1 MKIRR
6 LINSDIDQVINLLV
20 SSLSSRYNN
29 PPIIGTLS
37 NPKSIFI
44 VVEINNIIV
53 GVASLY
59 IIEKLTRKMG
69 LIEDVAVDSNYRGK
83 GIGIKLIQ
91 NLTSEAKNMGCDK
104 IVLNSSKDNI
114 SFYEKSGFKVNE
126 IQMVLRNN

>member
-1 MKIRR
+1 MKIRG
-6 LINSDIDQVINLLV
+6 LINSDLDQVTKLLV
-20 SSLSSRYNN
+20 NSFSPRYNN

-53 GVASLY
+53 GVASLH

-69 LIEDVAVDSNYRGK
+69 LIEDVAVDSKHRGK

-91 NLTSEAKNMGCDK
+91 NLISEAKNMGCDK
-104 IVLNSSKDNI
+104 IVLSSSKDNI

-126 IQMVLRNN
+126 VQMVLRNN

>member
-6 LINSDIDQVINLLV
+6 LIISDLDQVTNLLV
-20 SSLSSRYNN
+20 NSFSSRYNN

-37 NPKSIFI
+37 NSKSIFI

-53 GVASLY
+53 GVASLH

-69 LIEDVAVDSNYRGK
+69 LIEDVAVDSKHRGK

-91 NLTSEAKNMGCDK
+91 NLTSKAKNMGCDK
-104 IVLNSSKDNI
+104 IVLSSSKDNI

>member
-6 LINSDIDQVINLLV
+6 LISSDIDQVINLLV
-20 SSLSSRYNN
+20 SSFSSRYNN

>member
-6 LINSDIDQVINLLV
+6 LISSDIDQVINLLV
-20 SSLSSRYNN
+20 SSFSSRYNN

-37 NPKSIFI
+37 NPKSILI

-69 LIEDVAVDSNYRGK
+69 LIEDVAVDSNQRGK

>member
-6 LINSDIDQVINLLV
+6 LINNDIDQVINLLV
-20 SSLSSRYNN
+20 SSFSSRYNN

-44 VVEINNIIV
+44 VVEINSIIV
-53 GVASLY
+53 GVASLH

>member
-6 LINSDIDQVINLLV
+6 LINSDIDQVTNLLV
-20 SSLSSRYNN
+20 NSFSSRYNN

-53 GVASLY
+53 GVASLH

-69 LIEDVAVDSNYRGK
+69 LIEDVAVDSNHRGK

>member
-1 MKIRR
+1 MKIRG
-6 LINSDIDQVINLLV
+6 LINSDLDQVTRLLV
-20 SSLSSRYNN
+20 NSFSPRYNN

-53 GVASLY
+53 GVASLH

-69 LIEDVAVDSNYRGK
+69 LIEDVAVDSKHRGK

-91 NLTSEAKNMGCDK
+91 NLISEAKNMGCDK
-104 IVLNSSKDNI
+104 IVLSSSKDNI

-126 IQMVLRNN
+126 VQMVLRNN

>member
-6 LINSDIDQVINLLV
+6 LINSDLDQVTNLLV
-20 SSLSSRYNN
+20 NSFSPRYNN

-53 GVASLY
+53 GVASLH

-69 LIEDVAVDSNYRGK
+69 LIEDVAVDSNHRGK

-91 NLTSEAKNMGCDK
+91 NLKSEAKNMGCDK

>member
-6 LINSDIDQVINLLV
+6 VINSDIDQVINLLV
-20 SSLSSRYNN
+20 NSFSSRYNN

-37 NPKSIFI
+37 NPKSVFI

-53 GVASLY
+53 GVASLH

>member
-6 LINSDIDQVINLLV
+6 LINGDIDQVINLLV
-20 SSLSSRYNN
+20 SSFSSRYNN

-69 LIEDVAVDSNYRGK
+69 LIEDVAVDSNQRGK

>member
-1 MKIRR
+1 MKIRS
-6 LINSDIDQVINLLV
+6 LINSDLDQVTNLLV
-20 SSLSSRYNN
+20 NSFSPRYNN

-53 GVASLY
+53 GVASLH

>member
-6 LINSDIDQVINLLV
+6 LIISDLDQVTNLLV
-20 SSLSSRYNN
+20 NSFSSRYNN

-37 NPKSIFI
+37 NSKSIFI

-53 GVASLY
+53 GVASLH

-69 LIEDVAVDSNYRGK
+69 LIEDVAVDSKHRGK

-104 IVLNSSKDNI
+104 IVLSSSKDNI

-126 IQMVLRNN
+126 VQMVLRNN

>member
-1 MKIRR
+1 MKIRG
-6 LINSDIDQVINLLV
+6 LIISDLDQVTNLLV
-20 SSLSSRYNN
+20 NSFSSRYNN

-53 GVASLY
+53 GVASLH

-69 LIEDVAVDSNYRGK
+69 LIEDVAVDSKHRGK

-104 IVLNSSKDNI
+104 IVLSSSKDNI

-126 IQMVLRNN
+126 VQMVLRNN

>member
-6 LINSDIDQVINLLV
+6 LINSDLDQVINLLV
-20 SSLSSRYNN
+20 NSFSSRYNN

-37 NPKSIFI
+37 NPKSVFI

-53 GVASLY
+53 GVASLH

-69 LIEDVAVDSNYRGK
+69 LIEDVAVDSKHRGK

>member
-6 LINSDIDQVINLLV
+6 LINSDIDQVTNLLV
-20 SSLSSRYNN
+20 NSFSSRYNN

-53 GVASLY
+53 GVASLH

-69 LIEDVAVDSNYRGK
+69 LIEDVAVDSKHRGK

-104 IVLNSSKDNI
+104 IVLSSSKDNI

-126 IQMVLRNN
+126 VQMVLRNN

>member
-6 LINSDIDQVINLLV
+6 LINNDIDQVINLLV
-20 SSLSSRYNN
+20 SSFSSRYNN

-44 VVEINNIIV
+44 VVEINSIIV
-53 GVASLY
+53 GVASLH

-91 NLTSEAKNMGCDK
+91 NLTSEAKKMGCDK

>member
-1 MKIRR
+1 MNIRG
-6 LINSDIDQVINLLV
+6 LINSDLDQVTKLLV
-20 SSLSSRYNN
+20 NSFSPRYNN

-53 GVASLY
+53 GVASLH

-69 LIEDVAVDSNYRGK
+69 LIEDVAVDSKHRGK

-104 IVLNSSKDNI
+104 IVLSSSKDNI

-126 IQMVLRNN
+126 VQMVLRNN

>member
-1 MKIRR
+1 MKIRG
-6 LINSDIDQVINLLV
+6 LINSYLDQVTKLLV
-20 SSLSSRYNN
+20 NSFSPRYNN

-53 GVASLY
+53 GVASLH

-69 LIEDVAVDSNYRGK
+69 LIEDVAVDSKHRGK

-104 IVLNSSKDNI
+104 IVLSSSKDNI

-126 IQMVLRNN
+126 VQMVLRNN

>member
-6 LINSDIDQVINLLV
+6 LISSDIEQVINLLV
-20 SSLSSRYNN
+20 SSFSSRYNN

-69 LIEDVAVDSNYRGK
+69 LIEDVAVDSNQRGK

>member
-6 LINSDIDQVINLLV
+6 LISSDIDQVINLLV
-20 SSLSSRYNN
+20 SSFSSRYNN

-44 VVEINNIIV
+44 VVEMNSIIV
-53 GVASLY
+53 GVASLH

-104 IVLNSSKDNI
+104 IVLSSSKDNI

>member
-6 LINSDIDQVINLLV
+6 LISSDIDQVINLLV
-20 SSLSSRYNN
+20 SSFSSRYNN

-69 LIEDVAVDSNYRGK
+69 LIEDVAVDSNQRGK

>member
-1 MKIRR
+1 MKIRG
-6 LINSDIDQVINLLV
+6 LINSDLDQVTKLLV
-20 SSLSSRYNN
+20 KSFSPRYNN

-53 GVASLY
+53 GVASLH

-69 LIEDVAVDSNYRGK
+69 LIEDVAVDSKHRGK

-104 IVLNSSKDNI
+104 IVLSSSKDNI

-126 IQMVLRNN
+126 VQMVLRNN

>member
-1 MKIRR
+1 MKIRG
-6 LINSDIDQVINLLV
+6 LINSDLDQVTRLLV
-20 SSLSSRYNN
+20 NSFSPRYNN

-37 NPKSIFI
+37 NPRSIFI

-53 GVASLY
+53 GVASLH

-69 LIEDVAVDSNYRGK
+69 LIEDVAVDSKHRGK

-104 IVLNSSKDNI
+104 IVLSSSKDNI

-126 IQMVLRNN
+126 VQMVLRNN

>member
-6 LINSDIDQVINLLV
+6 LINNDIDQVINLLV
-20 SSLSSRYNN
+20 SSFSSRYNN

-44 VVEINNIIV
+44 VVEINSIIV
-53 GVASLY
+53 GVASLH

-91 NLTSEAKNMGCDK
+91 NLTSEAKKMGCDK
-104 IVLNSSKDNI
+104 IVLNSSKDNV

>member
-1 MKIRR
+1 MKIRG
-6 LINSDIDQVINLLV
+6 LINSDLDQVTRLLV
-20 SSLSSRYNN
+20 NSFSPRYNN

-53 GVASLY
+53 GVASLH

-69 LIEDVAVDSNYRGK
+69 LIEDVAVDSKHRGK

-104 IVLNSSKDNI
+104 IVLSSSKDNI

-126 IQMVLRNN
+126 VQMVLRNN

>member
-6 LINSDIDQVINLLV
+6 LINGDIDQVINLLV
-20 SSLSSRYNN
+20 SSFSSRYNN

-37 NPKSIFI
+37 NPKSTFI

-91 NLTSEAKNMGCDK
+91 NLTSKAKNMGCDK

>member
-6 LINSDIDQVINLLV
+6 LINRDIDQVINLLV
-20 SSLSSRYNN
+20 SSFSSRYNN

-91 NLTSEAKNMGCDK
+91 NLTSKAKNMGCDK

>member
-20 SSLSSRYNN
+20 SSFSSRYNN

-53 GVASLY
+53 GVASLH

-69 LIEDVAVDSNYRGK
+69 LIEDVAVDSNFRGK

>member
-1 MKIRR
+1 
-6 LINSDIDQVINLLV
+6 
-20 SSLSSRYNN
+20 
-29 PPIIGTLS
+29 
-37 NPKSIFI
+37 
-44 VVEINNIIV
+44 
-53 GVASLY
+53 
-59 IIEKLTRKMG
+59 MG

>member
-6 LINSDIDQVINLLV
+6 LINNDIDQVINLLV
-20 SSLSSRYNN
+20 SSFSSRYNN

-53 GVASLY
+53 GVASLH

-104 IVLNSSKDNI
+104 IVLSSSKDNI

>member
-1 MKIRR
+1 MKIRM
-6 LINSDIDQVINLLV
+6 LINSDIDQVTNLLV
-20 SSLSSRYNN
+20 NSFSSRYNN

-37 NPKSIFI
+37 NSKSIFI

-53 GVASLY
+53 GVASLH

-69 LIEDVAVDSNYRGK
+69 LIEDVAVDSKHRGK

-104 IVLNSSKDNI
+104 IVLSSSKDNI

-126 IQMVLRNN
+126 VQMVLRNN

>member
-6 LINSDIDQVINLLV
+6 LINNDIDQVINLLV
-20 SSLSSRYNN
+20 SSFSSRYNN

-53 GVASLY
+53 GVASLH

>member
-6 LINSDIDQVINLLV
+6 LINNDIDQVINLLV
-20 SSLSSRYNN
+20 SSFSSRYNN

-53 GVASLY
+53 GVASLH

-69 LIEDVAVDSNYRGK
+69 LIEDVAVDSNHRGK

-104 IVLNSSKDNI
+104 IVLSSSKDNI

>member
-6 LINSDIDQVINLLV
+6 LINNDIDQVINLLV
-20 SSLSSRYNN
+20 SSFSSRYNN

-69 LIEDVAVDSNYRGK
+69 LIEDVAVDSNQRGK

>member
-1 MKIRR
+1 MKIRG
-6 LINSDIDQVINLLV
+6 LINSDLDQVTKLLV
-20 SSLSSRYNN
+20 NSFSPRYNN

-37 NPKSIFI
+37 NPKSTFI

-53 GVASLY
+53 GVASLH

-69 LIEDVAVDSNYRGK
+69 LIEDVAVDSKHRGK

-104 IVLNSSKDNI
+104 IVLSSSKDNI

-126 IQMVLRNN
+126 VQMVLRNN